1 MPSLRRF
8 SSLLLL
14 LSGMALLTAGCERPP
29 LQTDIVLPEVV
40 IVAVD
45 YDPST
50 QKATVMPKE
59 IRLKEQKQ
67 YVRWMSCDG
76 EVEVEFDA
84 TDTPFD
90 TPPGLMKKASGPS
103 RAARISEVAGTT
115 STLKHHVDSK
125 TPKKGSARLKPY
137 EYKVF
142 LVLPGGTRI
151 PADPRVI
158 VDP

>member
-14 LSGMALLTAGCERPP
+14 LSGMALMTVGCERPP
-29 LQTDIVLPEVV
+29 VKTDVVLPEVV

-45 YDPST
+45 YDPAT
-50 QKATVMPKE
+50 HKATVIPKE
-59 IRLKEQKQ
+59 IRLQEQKQ

-76 EVEVEFDA
+76 EVEVVFDPK
-84 TDTPFD
+84 DTPFD
-90 TPPGLMKKASGPS
+90 TPPGLMKKAIETS
-103 RAARISEVAGTT
+103 RAARISEVAGTAT
-115 STLKHHVDSK
+115 TLKHHVDSGK
-125 TPKKGSARLKPY
+125 AKKGSARKDPY

-142 LVLPGGTRI
+142 LVLGGTKI